1 VALDYFKPFINEPD
15 LDQDLDFFKDWTV
28 FIQKLSNIFGSY
40 FLEDDDKNAIIAIL
54 FPNKGKAV
62 NYFI

>member
-1 VALDYFKPFINEPD
+1 MALDYFKPFINEPD
-15 LDQDLDFFKDWTV
+15 LDQDLDFFEDWTAFV
-28 FIQKLSNIFGSY
+28 QKLFNIFDSY